1 MFYVQK
7 YTRARPQFTS
17 KMSDRGISI
26 SIPHGY
32 SKNSLP
38 NKTQTHIN
46 IGKQLLQSSQC
57 NHFSCHLP
65 GIDIKDIP
73 NVNDRDFSITL
84 NGFFL
89 VRWRDPRLIIE
100 NVDFEENES
109 LIPVDVSLVDSI
121 WMPDIEILN
130 LKEFAT
136 LDVLSKLEGLWLNKD
151 LELIYAVACRITW
164 ICPMTFDSFPLDVQ
178 VINVFLAI
186 NINQSCI

>member
-1 MFYVQK
+1 MK
-7 YTRARPQFTS
+7 HHRATR
-17 KMSDRGISI
+17 
-26 SIPHGY
+26 
-32 SKNSLP
+32 SL
-38 NKTQTHIN
+38 
-46 IGKQLLQSSQC
+46 
-57 NHFSCHLP
+57 SCLNL

-100 NVDFEENES
+100 NVDFGENES

-178 VINVFLAI
+178 VRQNCFV
-186 NINQSCI
+186 